1 MDKSFLDNSVPIIV
15 SNSYTKKF
23 YIDEKLSSLP
33 KEVKEAVKILFVSLT
48 EEVGGI
54 AIANFDMKEYDII
67 FTIDSDDNDYS
78 FDEINA
84 NYKLSKIA
92 RENKELF
99 DGIATFCKFKY
110 NGIV

>member
-1 MDKSFLDNSVPIIV
+1 MNKNFDENLVAIFV

-23 YIDEKLSSLP
+23 YLDEKLSALP
-33 KEVKEAVKILFVSLT
+33 KEVRDTIKILFVNLT
-48 EEVGGI
+48 EEVGGV
-54 AIANFDMKEYDII
+54 AIASFDTSEYDIVLSI
-67 FTIDSDDNDYS
+67 QCDDDDYS

-84 NYKLSKIA
+84 NYKLSKLE

-99 DGIATFCKFKY
+99 DGIATFCKFKF